1 MKQFFTSR
9 EEYIAVLQNE
19 AEILR
24 RYYYKPQTS
33 GTGHFNTAIGVLEQ
47 RIEELQ
53 RMSDAAQNK
62 YGTMTD
68 DADDLKSK
76 LEAHK
81 PKKKK
86 LAVPEGFLE
95 EAKSYEGKLMAV
107 RIIAER
113 EKGRVLLMFKGMIAK
128 ADEDRA
134 KLAAAQEKAKREA
147 EQKEALARAAL
158 IAKNKAKKK

>member
-1 MKQFFTSR
+1 
-9 EEYIAVLQNE
+9 
-19 AEILR
+19 
-24 RYYYKPQTS
+24 
-33 GTGHFNTAIGVLEQ
+33 
-47 RIEELQ
+47 
-53 RMSDAAQNK
+53 MS
-62 YGTMTD
+62 D
-68 DADDLKSK
+68 DADDLKKQLDK
-76 LEAHK
+76 LK

-86 LAVPEGFLE
+86 LAVPEGFLD

-134 KLAAAQEKAKREA
+134 KLAVIQEKAKRDAQE
-147 EQKEALARAAL
+147 KEALERAAL

>member
-1 MKQFFTSR
+1 
-9 EEYIAVLQNE
+9 
-19 AEILR
+19 
-24 RYYYKPQTS
+24 
-33 GTGHFNTAIGVLEQ
+33 
-47 RIEELQ
+47 
-53 RMSDAAQNK
+53 
-62 YGTMTD
+62 MTD
-68 DADDLKSK
+68 DADDLKQQLDK
-76 LEAHK
+76 LK

-86 LAVPEGFLE
+86 LAVPEGFLD

-134 KLAAAQEKAKREA
+134 MLEKKRQQAKK
-147 EQKEALARAAL
+147 EQDEKEALARAAV

>member
-1 MKQFFTSR
+1 
-9 EEYIAVLQNE
+9 
-19 AEILR
+19 
-24 RYYYKPQTS
+24 
-33 GTGHFNTAIGVLEQ
+33 
-47 RIEELQ
+47 
-53 RMSDAAQNK
+53 MS
-62 YGTMTD
+62 D
-68 DADDLKSK
+68 DADDLKKQLDK
-76 LEAHK
+76 LK

-134 KLAAAQEKAKREA
+134 RIAAAQEKAKREA
-147 EQKEALARAAL
+147 EQKEALARAAT

>member
-1 MKQFFTSR
+1 
-9 EEYIAVLQNE
+9 
-19 AEILR
+19 
-24 RYYYKPQTS
+24 
-33 GTGHFNTAIGVLEQ
+33 
-47 RIEELQ
+47 
-53 RMSDAAQNK
+53 
-62 YGTMTD
+62 MTD

-147 EQKEALARAAL
+147 EQKEELARAAL

>member
-1 MKQFFTSR
+1 
-9 EEYIAVLQNE
+9 
-19 AEILR
+19 
-24 RYYYKPQTS
+24 
-33 GTGHFNTAIGVLEQ
+33 
-47 RIEELQ
+47 
-53 RMSDAAQNK
+53 MS
-62 YGTMTD
+62 D
-68 DADDLKSK
+68 DADDLKAK
-76 LEAHK
+76 LEAHT

-113 EKGRVLLMFKGMIAK
+113 EKGKVLLMFKGMIAK

-134 KLAAAQEKAKREA
+134 KLEKMHEQAKKEKD
-147 EQKEALARAAL
+147 QKEALERAAL

>member
-1 MKQFFTSR
+1 
-9 EEYIAVLQNE
+9 
-19 AEILR
+19 
-24 RYYYKPQTS
+24 
-33 GTGHFNTAIGVLEQ
+33 
-47 RIEELQ
+47 
-53 RMSDAAQNK
+53 
-62 YGTMTD
+62 MTD

-134 KLAAAQEKAKREA
+134 RIAAAQEKAKRDAQE
-147 EQKEALARAAL
+147 KEALDRAAA